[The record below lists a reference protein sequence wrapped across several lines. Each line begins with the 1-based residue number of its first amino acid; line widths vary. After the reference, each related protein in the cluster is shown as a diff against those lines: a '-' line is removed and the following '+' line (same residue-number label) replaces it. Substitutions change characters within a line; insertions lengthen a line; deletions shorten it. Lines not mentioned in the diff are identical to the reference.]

1 MFEFQI
7 FYKLTPRRLLVSES
21 LGVKN
26 QLILNR

>member
-21 LGVKN
+21 LGVKKSVN
-26 QLILNR
+26 LK